1 MVCGRCKM
9 VVESELK
16 KLGLQY
22 LSVSLGEVE
31 LKEDCTEVQ
40 KKELCKKL
48 QALGFDLIEDKK
60 SQTIER
66 IKTLVIELVFD
77 KNNVLTTNLSE
88 YLSADMGQ
96 DYSALSNLFS
106 EVEGITIEHYYIAQ
120 KIERVK
126 ELLTYGELTLS
137 EIAFQL
143 HYGNVAHLS
152 NQFKKTT
159 GFTPTY
165 FKQLKGKKRKQIDDL

>member
-1 MVCGRCKM
+1 MVM
-9 VVESELK
+9 ESELK
-16 KLGLQY
+16 KLGLHY

-66 IKTLVIELVFD
+66 IKILVIELVFD
-77 KNNVLTTNLSE
+77 KNNLLTTNLSD
-88 YLSADMGQ
+88 YLSANLGQ

-106 EVEGITIEHYYIAQ
+106 EVEGNNI
-120 KIERVK
+120 
-126 ELLTYGELTLS
+126 
-137 EIAFQL
+137 
-143 HYGNVAHLS
+143 
-152 NQFKKTT
+152 
-159 GFTPTY
+159 
-165 FKQLKGKKRKQIDDL
+165 